1 MAMQECAE
9 EDCENKV
16 SSAFSCSVCDEFKC
30 MDCMTES
37 SMSICL
43 RCDAQEVEHGL
54 PSFGEWDGG
63 SFRSWFYAGFI
74 STFLERCR
82 QGQSFT
88 IYVPFATTETGFL
101 LTLPKAPWGE
111 LEDHIEEARSS
122 REAARQLLDNRFM
135 RFEFPTSSSVEA
147 AFEAL
152 RQSVL
157 GDDPWWQGMTI
168 ETQWFED
175 GNGPLPWPDHGR
187 VVITMKMDE
196 HAQ

>member
-9 EDCENKV
+9 VECENKV

-30 MDCMTES
+30 TDCMTES

-43 RCDAQEVEHGL
+43 TCDAQEVEYTL
-54 PSFGEWDGG
+54 PAFGEWDGG

-74 STFLERCR
+74 STYLERCR
-82 QGQSFT
+82 KGKSFT
-88 IYVPFATTETGFL
+88 IYMPFADTETGFC
-101 LTLPKAPWGE
+101 LTLPKVPWGE
-111 LEDHIEEARSS
+111 LDDHIEEARESH
-122 REAARQLLDNRFM
+122 EAARQLLLSRFM
-135 RFEFPTSSSVEA
+135 QFEFQMPSTVEA

-157 GDDPWWQGMTI
+157 ADDPWWQGMTI
-168 ETQWFED
+168 ETHRFED
-175 GNGPLPWPDHGR
+175 GNGPLPWADHGR

-196 HAQ
+196 HAP

>member
-1 MAMQECAE
+1 MQECAE
-9 EDCENKV
+9 EVCDNKV

-43 RCDAQEVEHGL
+43 RCDAQEVEHAL

-101 LTLPKAPWGE
+101 LTLPKVSWGE

-122 REAARQLLDNRFM
+122 EVAAQQLLHHRFM
-135 RFEFPTSSSVEA
+135 QFEFPTPSTVEA

-157 GDDPWWQGMTI
+157 ADDPWWEGMTI

-175 GNGPLPWPDHGR
+175 GKGPLPWPDHGR

-196 HAQ
+196 HAP

>member
-1 MAMQECAE
+1 MQECSE
-9 EDCENKV
+9 EACDNKV

-37 SMSICL
+37 SMSICF
-43 RCDAQEVEHGL
+43 RCDAQEVEHAL

-74 STFLERCR
+74 STFLDRCR

-101 LTLPKAPWGE
+101 LTLPKVSWGE
-111 LEDHIEEARSS
+111 LEDHIEEARESQ
-122 REAARQLLDNRFM
+122 ETARQLLHHRFM
-135 RFEFPTSSSVEA
+135 QFEFPTPSSVDA

-152 RQSVL
+152 RRRVL
-157 GDDPWWQGMTI
+157 ADDPWWEGMTI
-168 ETQWFED
+168 ETHRFED

-187 VVITMKMDE
+187 VVITMKMTST
-196 HAQ
+196 HSR

>member
-1 MAMQECAE
+1 MQECSE
-9 EDCENKV
+9 EACDNKV
-16 SSAFSCSVCDEFKC
+16 SSAFSCSVCGEFKC

-37 SMSICL
+37 SMSICF
-43 RCDAQEVEHGL
+43 RCDAQEVEHAL

-74 STFLERCR
+74 STFLDRCR

-101 LTLPKAPWGE
+101 LTLPKVSWGE
-111 LEDHIEEARSS
+111 LEDHIEEARESQ
-122 REAARQLLDNRFM
+122 ETARQLLHHRFM
-135 RFEFPTSSSVEA
+135 QFEFPTPSSVDA

-152 RQSVL
+152 RRRVL
-157 GDDPWWQGMTI
+157 ADDPWWEGMTI
-168 ETQWFED
+168 ETHRFED

>member
-1 MAMQECAE
+1 MAMQECSE
-9 EDCENKV
+9 EACDNKV

-37 SMSICL
+37 SMSICF
-43 RCDAQEVEHGL
+43 RCDAQEVEHAL

-74 STFLERCR
+74 STFLDRCR
-82 QGQSFT
+82 QGRSFT
-88 IYVPFATTETGFL
+88 IYIPFATTETGFL
-101 LTLPKAPWGE
+101 LTLPKVSWGE
-111 LEDHIEEARSS
+111 LEDHIEEARESQ
-122 REAARQLLDNRFM
+122 ETARQLLHHRFM
-135 RFEFPTSSSVEA
+135 QFEFPTPSSVDA

-152 RQSVL
+152 RRRVL
-157 GDDPWWQGMTI
+157 ADDPWWEGMTI
-168 ETQWFED
+168 ETHRFED

>member
-1 MAMQECAE
+1 MQECSE
-9 EDCENKV
+9 EACDNKV

-37 SMSICL
+37 SMSICF
-43 RCDAQEVEHGL
+43 RCDAQEVEHAL

-74 STFLERCR
+74 STFLDRCR

-101 LTLPKAPWGE
+101 LTLPKVSWGE
-111 LEDHIEEARSS
+111 LEDHIEEARESQ
-122 REAARQLLDNRFM
+122 ETARQLLHHRFM
-135 RFEFPTSSSVEA
+135 QFEFPTPSSVDA

-152 RQSVL
+152 RRRVL
-157 GDDPWWQGMTI
+157 ADDPWWEGMTI
-168 ETQWFED
+168 ETHRFED

>member
-1 MAMQECAE
+1 MQECSE
-9 EDCENKV
+9 EACDNKV

-37 SMSICL
+37 SMSICF
-43 RCDAQEVEHGL
+43 RCDAQEVEHAL

-74 STFLERCR
+74 STSLDRCR

-101 LTLPKAPWGE
+101 LTLPKVSWGE
-111 LEDHIEEARSS
+111 LEDHIEEARESQ
-122 REAARQLLDNRFM
+122 ETARQLLHHRFM
-135 RFEFPTSSSVEA
+135 QFEFPTPSSVDA

-152 RQSVL
+152 RRRVL
-157 GDDPWWQGMTI
+157 ADDPWWEGMTI
-168 ETQWFED
+168 ETHRFED

>member
-1 MAMQECAE
+1 MQECSE
-9 EDCENKV
+9 EACDNKV

-37 SMSICL
+37 SMSICF
-43 RCDAQEVEHGL
+43 RCDAQEVEHAL

-74 STFLERCR
+74 STFLDRCR
-82 QGQSFT
+82 QGRSFT
-88 IYVPFATTETGFL
+88 IYIPFATTETGFL
-101 LTLPKAPWGE
+101 LTLPKVSWGE
-111 LEDHIEEARSS
+111 LEDHIEEARESQ
-122 REAARQLLDNRFM
+122 ETARQLLHHRFM
-135 RFEFPTSSSVEA
+135 QFEFPTPSSVDA

-152 RQSVL
+152 RRRVL
-157 GDDPWWQGMTI
+157 ADDPWWEGMTI
-168 ETQWFED
+168 ETHRFED